1 MWGNSCSSSKR
12 VHEMESLSVEI
23 WCDGK
28 HSQFPVVRERPTPP
42 INYHATK
49 KRRKKKAA
57 PPPLDEFPSRPF
69 FKKRDGQNN
78 ENGVPLENKKKKKNR
93 RDIFRSTTHRSEIAH
108 PSCGWRKPAR
118 KIRPGGVGVLHR
130 WYVCM
135 RRAETENVENDN
147 TWYTQEECRTRI
159 LSCLLYTSP
168 SPRD

>member
-78 ENGVPLENKKKKKNR
+78 ENGVPLENKKKKKIVE
-93 RDIFRSTTHRSEIAH
+93 IFSAVRHTAPKLRTLLAGGENQLGKFALGGLVSYIA
-108 PSCGWRKPAR
+108 GT
-118 KIRPGGVGVLHR
+118 
-130 WYVCM
+130 YV
-135 RRAETENVENDN
+135 
-147 TWYTQEECRTRI
+147 
-159 LSCLLYTSP
+159 
-168 SPRD
+168 